1 MKRFLKIS
9 AFVFLVIACLEFT
22 LHIYNPFS
30 SRVKNGEIV
39 LPKNTKYSIETPNIQ
54 GLDAKIIHTKNSL
67 GMRGPELNGSEK
79 LKIICMGGSTTE
91 CFYLND
97 GKDWPGIL
105 GSKIKKDFPASWL
118 NNAGMDGQSS
128 FGNLQMLKQ
137 YIVNLK
143 PNYIV
148 LMCGLNDMG
157 LETPSYFDE
166 DKSLFKKIYN
176 FLEIPST
183 ILNIVRAGKA
193 KESGL
198 NHRFIMDIN
207 KAERLQMDD
216 TAIVKC
222 LKKEQEFLSAYVDR
236 LNEFAKICKAN
247 NIKPIFISQSILFSD
262 EKDLYTN
269 TYLGDIKTGNINGK
283 TRGYI
288 LKMYNKVTFDFAES
302 QNIPYINLNAR
313 LPKDSRFF
321 YDGYHFTNDGSEITA
336 GIIYDEIISKNLI
349 PEISNGT
356 NP

>member
-1 MKRFLKIS
+1 MKRFLKICG
-9 AFVFLVIACLEFT
+9 FVFLVIACLEFT

-39 LPKNTKYSIETPNIQ
+39 LPKNTKYSIEVPNHQ
-54 GLDAKIIHTKNSL
+54 GLDAKIIHNKNSL

-105 GSKIKKDFPASWL
+105 GSKIKKDFSASWL

-137 YIVNLK
+137 YIVNIK
-143 PNYIV
+143 PNYIF

-157 LETPSYFDE
+157 LKTPSYFDE
-166 DKSLFKKIYN
+166 DKSLFKKVYN

-183 ILNIVRAGKA
+183 ILNIIRAGKA

-198 NHRFIMDIN
+198 NHKFIVDIN
-207 KAERLQMDD
+207 KEERLQMDD
-216 TAIVKC
+216 TAIVNC
-222 LKKEQEFLSAYVDR
+222 LKKEQEFLSAYVNR

-247 NIKPIFISQSILFSD
+247 NIKLIFISQSILFSD
-262 EKDLYTN
+262 EKDLYSN

-283 TRGYI
+283 ARGYI
-288 LKMYNKVTFDFAES
+288 LKMYNKVTYDFAES
-302 QNIPYINLNAR
+302 QKIPYINLNAR

-321 YDGYHFTNDGSEITA
+321 YDGYHFTNDGSEISA
-336 GIIYDEIISKNLI
+336 GIIYDEIISKKLI
-349 PEISNGT
+349 PEINNGT

>member
-1 MKRFLKIS
+1 MKRFLKIC
-9 AFVFLVIACLEFT
+9 AFMILVLACLEFT

-30 SRVKNGEIV
+30 SRVKNGEII
-39 LPKNTKYSIETPNIQ
+39 LPKNTRYAVELPNYP
-54 GLDAKIIHTKNSL
+54 GLDKNIIHNKNSL
-67 GMRGPELNGSEK
+67 GMRGPELGGSES

-97 GKDWPGIL
+97 GKDWPNLL
-105 GSKIKKDFPASWL
+105 GDKIKKDFSSSWL

-137 YIVNLK
+137 YIVKLK

-157 LETPSYFDE
+157 LDAPSYFDE
-166 DKSLFKKIYN
+166 NKSVFKKIYN

-207 KAERLQMDD
+207 KTETLKMDD
-216 TAIVKC
+216 SAVYKC
-222 LKKEQEFLSAYVDR
+222 LENEQKYLSAYKAR
-236 LNEFAKICKAN
+236 LNEFAKICNEN
-247 NIKPIFISQSILFSD
+247 NIKLIFVAQSILFSD
-262 EKDLYTN
+262 EKDLFSN
-269 TYLGDIKTGNINGK
+269 TYLGDIKTGKINGK
-283 TRGYI
+283 TRAYI

-302 QNIPYINLNAR
+302 MQIPYINLAAR

-321 YDGYHFTNDGSEITA
+321 YDGYHFTNDGAEITS
-336 GIIYDEIISKNLI
+336 GIIYDEIISKKLI
-349 PEISNGT
+349 PEITNGT
-356 NP
+356 HP

>member
-1 MKRFLKIS
+1 MKRFLKICV
-9 AFVFLVIACLEFT
+9 FVFLVIACLEFT

-30 SRVKNGEIV
+30 SRVKNGEII
-39 LPKNTKYSIETPNIQ
+39 LPKNTKYSVELPNYP
-54 GLDAKIIHTKNSL
+54 GLDTQLIHNKNSL

-97 GKDWPGIL
+97 GKDWPGVL
-105 GSKIKKDFPASWL
+105 GNKIKKDYPNSWL
-118 NNAGMDGQSS
+118 NNAGMDGQST
-128 FGNLQMLKQ
+128 FGNIQMLKQ
-137 YIVNLK
+137 YIVSLK
-143 PNYIV
+143 PNYIL

-157 LETPSYFDE
+157 LDAPSNFDE
-166 DKSLFKKIYN
+166 NKSLFTKIYN

-183 ILNIVRAGKA
+183 VLNIIRDGKA

-198 NHRFIMDIN
+198 NHKFIADIS
-207 KAERLQMDD
+207 KSERLQMDD
-216 TAIVKC
+216 TAIVKR
-222 LKKEQEFLSAYVDR
+222 LIKEQEFISAYVKR
-236 LNEFAKICKAN
+236 LDEFAKICRVN
-247 NIKPIFISQSILFSD
+247 NIKLIFISQSILFSD

-269 TYLGDIKTGNINGK
+269 TYLGDIKTGQINGK

-288 LKMYNKVTFDFAES
+288 SKLYNKLTFDFAET
-302 QNIPYINLNAR
+302 QKIPYINLNAR

-336 GIIYDEIISKNLI
+336 GIIFDEIISKNLI

>member
-1 MKRFLKIS
+1 MKRFLKIC

-30 SRVKNGEIV
+30 SRVKNGEII
-39 LPKNTKYSIETPNIQ
+39 LPKNTKYSVELPNYQ
-54 GLDAKIIHTKNSL
+54 GLDTKIIHNKNSL
-67 GMRGPELNGSEK
+67 GMRGPELIGSEK

-97 GKDWPGIL
+97 GKDWPAVL
-105 GSKIKKDFPASWL
+105 GNKIKTDYPASWL
-118 NNAGMDGQSS
+118 NNAGMDGQST

-137 YIVNLK
+137 YIVSLK
-143 PNYIV
+143 PNYIF

-157 LETPSYFDE
+157 LEAPSYFDE
-166 DKSLFKKIYN
+166 NKSLFTKIYN

-183 ILNIVRAGKA
+183 ILNIMRAGKA

-207 KAERLQMDD
+207 KAERMQMDD
-216 TAIVKC
+216 TSIVNH
-222 LKKEQEFLSAYVDR
+222 LKSEQKFLSAYVNR
-236 LNEFAKICKAN
+236 INEFAKICKAN
-247 NIKPIFISQSILFSD
+247 NIQLIFVSQSILFSD
-262 EKDLYTN
+262 EKDLYSN
-269 TYLGDIKTGNINGK
+269 TYLGDIKTGQINGK

-288 LKMYNKVTFDFAES
+288 SKMYNKVTFDFAES
-302 QNIPYINLNAR
+302 QKIPYINLNAR

-321 YDGYHFTNDGSEITA
+321 YDGYHFTNDGAEITA
-336 GIIYDEIISKNLI
+336 GIIYDEIISKKLI